1 MNEHSR
7 RRASRRPL
15 SRTAAALAC
24 ALIAWLA
31 WPTAAALA
39 ETTVTFADSGLESA
53 VRAALV
59 QPTGDLTEADV
70 SSITTLVASG
80 KEVRDL
86 EGLQHAVGLI
96 SLDLSNNRIVDLAPL
111 SGLTSL
117 ADLDLSSNEIATITA
132 LSGLHP
138 AKANLSLN
146 RLDLGSDLVAAAI
159 IDGWLG
165 EGASVTYVPQGQAT
179 ECVLST
185 ASRTVGYAERTTIVG
200 TLRGLD
206 ASASVGGEGVW
217 LESSSDGATFGRVG
231 ECTITAEG
239 AFAFT
244 VAPHTTSYYRVVFA
258 GEGCRLCASASTSV
272 VLTPLVFL
280 SIPSAPSLARRSQRF
295 VSYAYLKD
303 RHAVGTRPVKLECYR
318 YEKQRGGGHAWV
330 LRATVWA
337 TASNYS
343 SYTRVRAS
351 VVLRYTGDWRIRARH
366 PSDSLNATTY
376 SGWRRLHVEDPRID
390 KAIRWA
396 KRHMGSHSWDHYCLR
411 FANECYKHAGG
422 KVRSI
427 YPDAKTAGK
436 ALRASRHRSAKAPR
450 GAYVFYHSWHGST
463 DLGHV
468 GISLGNGTMIS
479 DNGDEGVVVRPM
491 KTSRYIGWAAPPVS
505 PKMTDWD

>member
-1 MNEHSR
+1 
-7 RRASRRPL
+7 L
-15 SRTAAALAC
+15 SRTVAALAFL
-24 ALIAWLA
+24 LIAWPA
-31 WPTAAALA
+31 WPTASALA

-70 SSITTLVASG
+70 SSITTLVASAQG
-80 KEVRDL
+80 VRDL
-86 EGLQHAVGLI
+86 EGLQHAVGLT
-96 SLDLSNNRIVDLAPL
+96 SLDLSNNRIADIAPL

-117 ADLDLSSNEIATITA
+117 LDLDLSSNEIATITA

-146 RLDLGSDLVAAAI
+146 RLDLESDSVAVAI

-165 EGASVTYVPQGQAT
+165 EGASVAYLPQGQAT
-179 ECVLST
+179 KCVLST
-185 ASRTVGYAERTTIVG
+185 ASQTVGYAARTTISG

-206 ASASVGGEGVW
+206 ASVSVGGEGVW
-217 LESSSDGATFGRVG
+217 LESSSDGATFGRVA
-231 ECTITAEG
+231 ECATTAEG

-244 VAPHTTSYYRVVFA
+244 VAPHTTTYYRVVFA
-258 GEGCRLCASASTSV
+258 GEGCRLAPSNSAAIA
-272 VLTPLVFL
+272 LAPFVFL
-280 SIPSAPSLARRSQRF
+280 STPSAPSLARRSKRF

-303 RHAVGTRPVKLECYR
+303 RHAAGTRPVKLECYR
-318 YEKQRGGGHAWV
+318 YEKKRGGGRAWR

-337 TASNYS
+337 KASNYS
-343 SYTRVRAS
+343 NYTWVRAS
-351 VVLRYTGDWRIRARH
+351 VTLRYTGDWRIRAQH
-366 PSDSLNATTY
+366 PGDPLNTATY

-422 KVRSI
+422 KVRNI
-427 YPDAKTAGK
+427 YPDAKTAAK

-479 DNGDEGVVVRPM
+479 DNGDEGVVVRPI

-505 PKMTDWD
+505 PRMTDWD

>member
-1 MNEHSR
+1 MREHDR
-7 RRASRRPL
+7 VRGARRPS
-15 SRTAAALAC
+15 SRVVAALVC
-24 ALIAWLA
+24 ALIAWVA

-53 VRAALV
+53 VRVALA

-80 KEVRDL
+80 KSIRDL
-86 EGLQHAVGLI
+86 EGLQHAVGLTC
-96 SLDLSNNRIVDLAPL
+96 LDLSSNRITDLAPL

-117 ADLDLSSNEIATITA
+117 GDLNLGNNAIATITA
-132 LSGLHP
+132 LGGLHP
-138 AKANLSLN
+138 ARANLSLN
-146 RLDLGSDLVAAAI
+146 RLDLDSDSAASAI
-159 IDGWLG
+159 INGWLG
-165 EGASVTYVPQGQAT
+165 EGASVTYLPQGQPM

-185 ASRTVGYAERTTIVG
+185 TSRIVGYAARATIAG

-206 ASASVGGEGVW
+206 ASASVGGARVW
-217 LESSSDGATFGRVG
+217 LESSSDGATFVRVG
-231 ECTITAEG
+231 ECTTTAEG

-244 VAPHTTSYYRVVFA
+244 VAPQTTTHYRVVFA
-258 GEGCRLCASASTSV
+258 GEGCRLCASTSASV

-280 SIPSAPSLARRSQRF
+280 STPSTPSLARRSQRF
-295 VSYAYLKD
+295 LSSAYLKD
-303 RHAVGTRPVKLECYR
+303 RHASGSRPVKMECYR
-318 YEKQRGGGHAWV
+318 YEKKRGGGRAWV

-337 TASNYS
+337 IASNYS
-343 SYTRVRAS
+343 NYTRVRAS
-351 VVLRYTGDWRIRARH
+351 VALRYTGDWRIRAQH
-366 PSDSLNATTY
+366 PGDSLNATTY

-396 KRHMGSHSWDHYCLR
+396 KRHKGSHSWDHYCLR

-427 YPDAKTAGK
+427 YPDAKTAAK
-436 ALRASRHRSAKAPR
+436 ALRASRHRSANAPR

-479 DNGDEGVVVRPM
+479 DNGDEGVVVRPI

-505 PKMTDWD
+505 PRITDWD